1 MEKQH
6 PFKTHLDKHTTI
18 TGSEFELI
26 LSYFTEKKI
35 GKNTVLIRSAA
46 RVPDTYWVKT
56 GLLVSSFTDED
67 GRDHIIQFAT
77 ENCWITDQDAFYHQK
92 NAIFDIM
99 AYENCELLC
108 LNFHDREKLCA
119 EIPAMNHFFRRKAN
133 DSFVKQQKRLLTYL
147 TADAKKRFD
156 LLMEEY
162 PGIQQRVSKK
172 TMAAYLGVSR
182 ETLSRL

>member
-1 MEKQH
+1 MKKEH
-6 PFKTHLDKHTTI
+6 PFLIHLQKHTTLSP
-18 TGSEFELI
+18 GEFELI
-26 LSYFTEKKI
+26 LSYFTEEKI
-35 GKNTVLIRSAA
+35 SKNTVLIRSRT
-46 RVPDTYWVKT
+46 RVPDTYWVIK
-56 GLLVSSFTDED
+56 GLLVSSFTDDE
-67 GRDHIIQFAT
+67 GRDHIMQFAT

-92 NAIFDIM
+92 NATLDVISLED
-99 AYENCELLC
+99 CELLC
-108 LNFHDREKLCA
+108 LNFQDREKLCSA
-119 EIPAMNHFFRRKAN
+119 IPAMNHFFRRKAN

-147 TADAKKRFD
+147 TADAKKRYD